1 MAEQSYSLA
10 RIAEHVGAELF
21 GHGEQVIFG
30 PASIEQAGPGQITF
44 AESLRYENQIRT
56 GSAGAILVGA
66 DFPIIQGRNL
76 LRATHP
82 RSAFLKVMELFVPV
96 IQASGIDSR
105 AVIDESVE
113 LGPEVSIGPCAVVAA
128 DAQIGA
134 RSRIHAGAV
143 IGASAQLG
151 EDCEVFPNATLYPGV
166 QMGNRC
172 VVHAGATIGGDGF
185 GYQWLGD
192 HHHKIPQL
200 GSVRIED
207 DVEIGCN
214 SCVDRATLGE
224 TRIGRGT
231 KIDNQVHIGHNNS
244 IGEHAILLAQVA
256 VAGSVKVG
264 DGAILAGQAG
274 VSDHLI
280 IGAGA
285 RVGAAA
291 GVTRNVPA
299 NSKIWGTP
307 GRPLQRVLKELA
319 ALARLPDLL
328 SQFTRQSARISELE
342 RRLAELDGR

>member
-1 MAEQSYSLA
+1 MADPSYSLT

-21 GHGEQVIFG
+21 GDGRLVISG

-44 AESLRYENQIRT
+44 AESLRYEDQVR
-56 GSAGAILVGA
+56 AGAAGAVLVGA
-66 DFPIIQGRNL
+66 DFPIIEGRNL

-82 RSAFLKVMELFVPV
+82 RNAFLKVMELFVPM
-96 IQASGIDSR
+96 IRSSGVDPR
-105 AVIDESVE
+105 AVVDASVE

-128 DAQIGA
+128 GAHIGA

-143 IGASAQLG
+143 IGAGAQLG
-151 EDCEVFPNATLYPGV
+151 EDCEVYPNATLYPGV
-166 QMGNRC
+166 QLGSRC
-172 VVHAGATIGGDGF
+172 TVHAGATIGGDGF
-185 GYQWLGD
+185 GYQWLDD

-231 KIDNQVHIGHNNS
+231 KIDNQVHVGHNNA
-244 IGEHAILLAQVA
+244 IGQHVILVAQVGIS
-256 VAGSVKVG
+256 GSVKVG
-264 DGAILAGQAG
+264 DGAILAGRVG
-274 VSDHLI
+274 VADHLT

-285 RVGAAA
+285 QVGAAA
-291 GVTRNVPA
+291 GVTRSVPA

-307 GRPLQRVLKELA
+307 GRPMQRVLKELA
-319 ALARLPDLL
+319 ALARLPDML
-328 SQFTRQSARISELE
+328 SQFNRQSARISDLE